1 MAGLS
6 GYNNDRIA
14 HKPKIFI
21 IWLFIEGFA
30 SADFIIPRGLLQLL
44 PEDITSIFYLQKH
57 TVFWGSLLD
66 FGGSSSICWA
76 DTWLLMISVQGV

>member
-44 PEDITSIFYLQKH
+44 SEDSLAFSIYRNTLSSEAACLTLVDLFPSAEL
-57 TVFWGSLLD
+57 TLDSL
-66 FGGSSSICWA
+66 
-76 DTWLLMISVQGV
+76 

>member
-30 SADFIIPRGLLQLL
+30 SADFIIPRGLL
-44 PEDITSIFYLQKH
+44 
-57 TVFWGSLLD
+57 
-66 FGGSSSICWA
+66 
-76 DTWLLMISVQGV
+76 